1 VSIKGSSYANFKR
14 ALDTKNLALI
24 RGAAAELSTINLE
37 DSLQIALL
45 VCEQEHEHAERASL
59 RWLGRSC
66 LERREVTLA
75 QVREALEAFALLV
88 ENPDSAE
95 KATLRRLV
103 ER

>member
-1 VSIKGSSYANFKR
+1 MWRCSSVR
-14 ALDTKNLALI
+14 APD
-24 RGAAAELSTINLE
+24 RG
-37 DSLQIALL
+37 
-45 VCEQEHEHAERASL
+45 ERAAL
-59 RWLGRSC
+59 RWLGRYC